1 MSASCLNKRK
11 KTKNIKKTIQSTGAN
26 MSEFLISWDTNGI
39 EAIIP
44 IGEQRSENLVAKL
57 SGQPEPFNIGSTYN
71 MLCMRARFNPQRSPQ
86 IWGINVDDSITE
98 AMLREIAD
106 TTPQVLVDLVKEKGV
121 KFFGDKMQK
130 SVISY

>member
-1 MSASCLNKRK
+1 MNKRK

-57 SGQPEPFNIGSTYN
+57 SGKPEPFNIGSTYN

>member
-1 MSASCLNKRK
+1 
-11 KTKNIKKTIQSTGAN
+11 
-26 MSEFLISWDTNGI
+26 MSEFLISWDINGI

-44 IGEQRSENLVAKL
+44 IGEQRNVNLVAKL
-57 SGQPEPFNIGSTYN
+57 SGQREPYNIGSTYN

-106 TTPQVLVDLVKEKGV
+106 ADPQVLVDLVKEKGV
-121 KFFGDKMQK
+121 KLYGDKIQK